1 MKKTN
6 VMRILDSEKI
16 KYRSSSYE
24 PDDALSG
31 VDAAAK
37 LGVSE
42 SIVYKTLVTES
53 ADGHFVFVIPA
64 AATLDL
70 KKAAKAC
77 GVKKVEMLK
86 AKNLLPLTG
95 YVHGG
100 CSPIGMKKLFKTTI
114 HKTAPDFDTI
124 LFSGGKIG
132 FQVEIPFEDFK
143 KVINVNTADIIVE
156 AV

>member
-1 MKKTN
+1 
-6 VMRILDSEKI
+6 MRILDSEKI

-100 CSPIGMKKLFKTTI
+100 CSPIGMKKKFPTFIHRDAEELEEFYVSAGHIGEQIIINPKTLCELI
-114 HKTAPDFDTI
+114 DAKFCD
-124 LFSGGKIG
+124 
-132 FQVEIPFEDFK
+132 
-143 KVINVNTADIIVE
+143 VIKE
-156 AV
+156 

>member
-70 KKAAKAC
+70 KKAAKVA

-100 CSPIGMKKLFKTTI
+100 CSPIGMKKQFPTFI
-114 HKTAPDFDTI
+114 HRDAEELEEFYV
-124 LFSGGKIG
+124 SAGHIG
-132 FQVEIPFEDFK
+132 EQIIINPK
-143 KVINVNTADIIVE
+143 KLCELVDAKFCDVIKE
-156 AV
+156 

>member
-31 VDAAAK
+31 VDAVAK

-100 CSPIGMKKLFKTTI
+100 CSPIGMKKKFPTFIHRDAEELEEFYVSAGHIGEQIIINPKTLCELI
-114 HKTAPDFDTI
+114 DAKFCD
-124 LFSGGKIG
+124 
-132 FQVEIPFEDFK
+132 
-143 KVINVNTADIIVE
+143 VIKE
-156 AV
+156 

>member
-100 CSPIGMKKLFKTTI
+100 CSPIGMKKKFPTFIHRDAEELEEFYVSAGHIGEQIIINPKTLCELI
-114 HKTAPDFDTI
+114 DAKFCD
-124 LFSGGKIG
+124 
-132 FQVEIPFEDFK
+132 
-143 KVINVNTADIIVE
+143 VIKE
-156 AV
+156 

>member
-70 KKAAKAC
+70 KKAAKVA

-100 CSPIGMKKLFKTTI
+100 CSPIGMKKKFPTFIHRDAEELEEFYVSAGHIGEQIIINPKTLCELI
-114 HKTAPDFDTI
+114 DAKFCD
-124 LFSGGKIG
+124 
-132 FQVEIPFEDFK
+132 
-143 KVINVNTADIIVE
+143 VIKE
-156 AV
+156 

>member
-31 VDAAAK
+31 VDAAEK

-100 CSPIGMKKLFKTTI
+100 CSPIGMKKKFPTFIHRDAEELEEFYVSAGHIGEQIIINPKTLCELVDA
-114 HKTAPDFDTI
+114 KFCD
-124 LFSGGKIG
+124 
-132 FQVEIPFEDFK
+132 
-143 KVINVNTADIIVE
+143 VIKE
-156 AV
+156 

>member
-70 KKAAKAC
+70 KKAAKVA

-100 CSPIGMKKLFKTTI
+100 CSPIGMKKKFPTFIHRDAEELEEFYVSAGHIGEQIIINPKTLCELVDA
-114 HKTAPDFDTI
+114 KFCD
-124 LFSGGKIG
+124 
-132 FQVEIPFEDFK
+132 
-143 KVINVNTADIIVE
+143 VIKE
-156 AV
+156 

>member
-37 LGVSE
+37 LGVSK

-77 GVKKVEMLK
+77 GVKKV
-86 AKNLLPLTG
+86 
-95 YVHGG
+95 
-100 CSPIGMKKLFKTTI
+100 
-114 HKTAPDFDTI
+114 
-124 LFSGGKIG
+124 
-132 FQVEIPFEDFK
+132 
-143 KVINVNTADIIVE
+143 
-156 AV
+156 

>member
-100 CSPIGMKKLFKTTI
+100 CSPIGMKKKFPTFIHRDAEELEEFYVSAGHIGEQIIINPKTLCELI
-114 HKTAPDFDTI
+114 DAKFCD
-124 LFSGGKIG
+124 
-132 FQVEIPFEDFK
+132 
-143 KVINVNTADIIVE
+143 VIRE
-156 AV
+156 

>member
-6 VMRILDSEKI
+6 EMRILDSNKI

-31 VDAAAK
+31 VDAAEK

-100 CSPIGMKKLFKTTI
+100 CSPIGMKKKFPTFI
-114 HKTAPDFDTI
+114 HRDAEE
-124 LFSGGKIG
+124 L
-132 FQVEIPFEDFK
+132 EDFYVSAGHIGEQIIINPK
-143 KVINVNTADIIVE
+143 TLCGLVDAKFCDVIKE
-156 AV
+156 

>member
-31 VDAAAK
+31 VDAAEK

-86 AKNLLPLTG
+86 VKNLLPLTG

-100 CSPIGMKKLFKTTI
+100 CSPIGMKKQFPTFIHMDAYELEEFYVSAGHIGEQIIINPKTLCELI
-114 HKTAPDFDTI
+114 DAKFCD
-124 LFSGGKIG
+124 
-132 FQVEIPFEDFK
+132 
-143 KVINVNTADIIVE
+143 VIKE
-156 AV
+156 

>member
-64 AATLDL
+64 AETLDL
-70 KKAAKAC
+70 KKAAKVA

-100 CSPIGMKKLFKTTI
+100 CSPIGMKKRFPTFIHRDAEELEEFYVSAGHIGEQIIINPKTLCELI
-114 HKTAPDFDTI
+114 DAKFCD
-124 LFSGGKIG
+124 
-132 FQVEIPFEDFK
+132 
-143 KVINVNTADIIVE
+143 VIKE
-156 AV
+156 

>member
-86 AKNLLPLTG
+86 ARNLLPLTG

-100 CSPIGMKKLFKTTI
+100 CSPIGMKKKFPTFIHRDAEELEEFYVSAGHIGEQIIINPKTLCELI
-114 HKTAPDFDTI
+114 DAKFCD
-124 LFSGGKIG
+124 
-132 FQVEIPFEDFK
+132 
-143 KVINVNTADIIVE
+143 VIKE
-156 AV
+156 

>member
-6 VMRILDSEKI
+6 VMRILDSNKV

-53 ADGHFVFVIPA
+53 ADEHFVFVIPA

-100 CSPIGMKKLFKTTI
+100 CSPIGMKKKFPTFIHRDAEELEEFYVSAGHIGEQIIINPKTLCELI
-114 HKTAPDFDTI
+114 DAKFCD
-124 LFSGGKIG
+124 
-132 FQVEIPFEDFK
+132 
-143 KVINVNTADIIVE
+143 VIKE
-156 AV
+156 

>member
-100 CSPIGMKKLFKTTI
+100 CSPIGMKKKFPTFIHRDAEELEEFYVSAGHIGEQIIINPKTLCELVDA
-114 HKTAPDFDTI
+114 KFCD
-124 LFSGGKIG
+124 
-132 FQVEIPFEDFK
+132 
-143 KVINVNTADIIVE
+143 VIKE
-156 AV
+156 

>member
-53 ADGHFVFVIPA
+53 ADEHFVFVIPA

-70 KKAAKAC
+70 KKAAKVA

-100 CSPIGMKKLFKTTI
+100 CSPIGMKKRFPTFIHRDAEELEEFYVSAGHIGEQIIINPKTLCELI
-114 HKTAPDFDTI
+114 DAKFCD
-124 LFSGGKIG
+124 
-132 FQVEIPFEDFK
+132 
-143 KVINVNTADIIVE
+143 VIKE
-156 AV
+156 

>member
-1 MKKTN
+1 
-6 VMRILDSEKI
+6 MRILDSEKI

-64 AATLDL
+64 AETLDL
-70 KKAAKAC
+70 KKAAKVA

-100 CSPIGMKKLFKTTI
+100 CSPIGMKKRFPTFIHRDAEELEEFYVSAGHIGEQIIINPKTLCELI
-114 HKTAPDFDTI
+114 DAKFCD
-124 LFSGGKIG
+124 
-132 FQVEIPFEDFK
+132 
-143 KVINVNTADIIVE
+143 VIKE
-156 AV
+156 

>member
-70 KKAAKAC
+70 KKAAKVA

-100 CSPIGMKKLFKTTI
+100 CSPIGMKKRFPTFIHRDAEELEEFYVSAGHIGEQIIINPKTLCELI
-114 HKTAPDFDTI
+114 DAKFCD
-124 LFSGGKIG
+124 
-132 FQVEIPFEDFK
+132 
-143 KVINVNTADIIVE
+143 VIKE
-156 AV
+156 

>member
-24 PDDALSG
+24 PDDVLSG

-53 ADGHFVFVIPA
+53 ADEHFVFVIPA

-70 KKAAKAC
+70 KKAAKVA

-100 CSPIGMKKLFKTTI
+100 CSPIGMKKKFPTFIHRDAEELEEFYVSAGHIGEQIIINPKTLCELI
-114 HKTAPDFDTI
+114 DAKFCD
-124 LFSGGKIG
+124 
-132 FQVEIPFEDFK
+132 
-143 KVINVNTADIIVE
+143 VIKE
-156 AV
+156 

>member
-6 VMRILDSEKI
+6 VMRILDREKI

-100 CSPIGMKKLFKTTI
+100 CSPIGMKKKFPTFIHRDAEELEEFYVSAGHIGEQIIINPKTLCELI
-114 HKTAPDFDTI
+114 DAKFCD
-124 LFSGGKIG
+124 
-132 FQVEIPFEDFK
+132 
-143 KVINVNTADIIVE
+143 VIKE
-156 AV
+156 

>member
-53 ADGHFVFVIPA
+53 ADEHFVFVIPA

-100 CSPIGMKKLFKTTI
+100 CSPIGMKKKFPTFIHRDAEKLEEFYVSAGHIGEQIIINPKTLCELI
-114 HKTAPDFDTI
+114 DAKFCD
-124 LFSGGKIG
+124 
-132 FQVEIPFEDFK
+132 
-143 KVINVNTADIIVE
+143 VIKE
-156 AV
+156 

>member
-1 MKKTN
+1 
-6 VMRILDSEKI
+6 MRILDSEKI

-100 CSPIGMKKLFKTTI
+100 CSPIGMKKKFPTFIHRDAEELEEFYVSAGHIGEQIIINPKTLCELVDA
-114 HKTAPDFDTI
+114 KFCD
-124 LFSGGKIG
+124 
-132 FQVEIPFEDFK
+132 
-143 KVINVNTADIIVE
+143 VIKE
-156 AV
+156 

>member
-6 VMRILDSEKI
+6 VMRILDSNKV

-70 KKAAKAC
+70 KKAAKVA

-100 CSPIGMKKLFKTTI
+100 CSPIGMKKKFPTFINRDAEELEEFYVSAGHIGEQIIINPKTLCELI
-114 HKTAPDFDTI
+114 DAKFCD
-124 LFSGGKIG
+124 
-132 FQVEIPFEDFK
+132 
-143 KVINVNTADIIVE
+143 VIKE
-156 AV
+156 

>member
-53 ADGHFVFVIPA
+53 ADGHFVFVIPV

-70 KKAAKAC
+70 KKAAKVA

-100 CSPIGMKKLFKTTI
+100 CSPIGMKKKFPTFIHRDAEELEEFYVSAGHIGEQIIINPKTLCELVDA
-114 HKTAPDFDTI
+114 KFCD
-124 LFSGGKIG
+124 
-132 FQVEIPFEDFK
+132 
-143 KVINVNTADIIVE
+143 VIKE
-156 AV
+156 

>member
-1 MKKTN
+1 
-6 VMRILDSEKI
+6 MRILDSEKI

-31 VDAAAK
+31 VDAAEK

-53 ADGHFVFVIPA
+53 ADGHFVFVIPS

-100 CSPIGMKKLFKTTI
+100 CSPIGMKKKFPTFIHRDAEELEEFYVSAGHIGEQIIINPKTLCELI
-114 HKTAPDFDTI
+114 DAKFCD
-124 LFSGGKIG
+124 
-132 FQVEIPFEDFK
+132 
-143 KVINVNTADIIVE
+143 VIKE
-156 AV
+156 